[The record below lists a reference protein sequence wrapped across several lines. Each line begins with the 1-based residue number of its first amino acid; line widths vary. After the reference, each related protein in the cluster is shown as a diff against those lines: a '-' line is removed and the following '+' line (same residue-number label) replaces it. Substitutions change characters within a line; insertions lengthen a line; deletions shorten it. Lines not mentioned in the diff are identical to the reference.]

1 MKALKISLTTVVVII
16 LLLVGLLFGLK
27 VYGDHH
33 PGNGNVKS
41 LNMANPLEPTK
52 EYYVKTTKPMKHNPK
67 GFDEDSNVYKTTGYD
82 DKGNSKKITYMGMKK
97 LKPNHYLK
105 IKEKLGTVK
114 SYEEV
119 KEDKI
124 PKKAMSKLEK

>member
-33 PGNGNVKS
+33 PNNEDVKS
-41 LNMANPLEPTK
+41 FNMANPLEPTK
-52 EYYVKTTKPMKHNPK
+52 EYYVKTTKPMKHKPK
-67 GFDEDSNVYKTTGYD
+67 QYEDVDNVYKTTGYD
-82 DKGNSKKITYMGMKK
+82 DKGNSKKILYTGMKK

-105 IKEKLGTVK
+105 IKEKLNTVR
-114 SYEEV
+114 SYEE
-119 KEDKI
+119 DKKDEI

>member
-33 PGNGNVKS
+33 PNNEDVKS
-41 LNMANPLEPTK
+41 LNMANPLEPTR
-52 EYYVKTTKPMKHNPK
+52 EYYVKTTKPMKHKPK
-67 GFDEDSNVYKTTGYD
+67 QYEDVDNVYKTTGYD
-82 DKGNSKKITYMGMKK
+82 DKVNSKNILYTGMKK

-105 IKEKLGTVK
+105 IKEKLNTVR

-119 KEDKI
+119 KKDEI

>member
-33 PGNGNVKS
+33 PNNEDVKS
-41 LNMANPLEPTK
+41 LNMANPLEPTR
-52 EYYVKTTKPMKHNPK
+52 EYYVKTTKPMKHKPK
-67 GFDEDSNVYKTTGYD
+67 QYEDVDNVYKTTGYD
-82 DKGNSKKITYMGMKK
+82 DKVNSKKILYTGMKK

-105 IKEKLGTVK
+105 IKEKLNTVR

-119 KEDKI
+119 KKDEI

>member
-1 MKALKISLTTVVVII
+1 MKALKISLTTIIVII
-16 LLLVGLLFGLK
+16 LLIVGLLFGLK

-33 PGNGNVKS
+33 PNNKDIKS
-41 LNMANPLEPTK
+41 LNMANPFEPTK
-52 EYYVKTTKPMKHNPK
+52 EYYVKTTKPMKHTPK
-67 GFDEDSNVYKTTGYD
+67 DYEDESNIYKTTGYD
-82 DKGNSKKITYMGMKK
+82 DNGNSKKITYMGMKK

-105 IKEKLGTVK
+105 IKEKLDTVK

-119 KEDKI
+119 KKDNI

>member
-1 MKALKISLTTVVVII
+1 MKALKISLTTIIVII
-16 LLLVGLLFGLK
+16 LLIIGLLFGLK

-33 PGNGNVKS
+33 PNNKDVKS
-41 LNMANPLEPTK
+41 LNMSNPFEPTK
-52 EYYVKTTKPMKHNPK
+52 EYYVKTTKPMKHTPK
-67 GFDEDSNVYKTTGYD
+67 DYEDESNIYKTTGYD
-82 DKGNSKKITYMGMKK
+82 DNGNSKKITYMEMKK

-105 IKEKLGTVK
+105 IKEKLDTVK

-119 KEDKI
+119 KKDNI

>member
-33 PGNGNVKS
+33 PNNEDVKS
-41 LNMANPLEPTK
+41 FNMANPLEPTK
-52 EYYVKTTKPMKHNPK
+52 EYYVKTTKPMKHKPK
-67 GFDEDSNVYKTTGYD
+67 QYEDVDNVYKTTGYD
-82 DKGNSKKITYMGMKK
+82 DKGNSKKILYTGMKK

-105 IKEKLGTVK
+105 IKEKLNTVR
-114 SYEEV
+114 SY
-119 KEDKI
+119 
-124 PKKAMSKLEK
+124 

>member
-52 EYYVKTTKPMKHNPK
+52 EYYVKTTKPMKHKPK
-67 GFDEDSNVYKTTGYD
+67 QYEDIDNVYKTTGYD
-82 DKGNSKKITYMGMKK
+82 DKGNSKRILYTGMKK

-105 IKEKLGTVK
+105 IKEKLNTVK

-119 KEDKI
+119 KKDKI